1 MDATLNGVPPPATV
15 ALATKTRSAK
25 MTTATLIVGSRIWV
39 EVNVRTI
46 TARGRITPR
55 LLLLLELR
63 TLTERVAAELHD
75 VRVQVAC
82 RNELVGEGRLIGEP
96 AAWHG
101 HQCEL
106 EIPVTRR
113 ALEFVTERLE
123 RHAAIDLTLDWYGL
137 LRVRWE
143 PNPSDKRTASDPEPG
158 TWTDL
163 HLRQHEHHVAVARS
177 DWYSQVVQ
185 AVSGDDYLH
194 LEVAVPRGPE
204 QARWRKALD
213 RLADAEKA
221 FALGDDAGV
230 FQHLKGVF
238 EAVPGAKQHIFDALP
253 DPKRG
258 EVDRLTKAFVGYL
271 NHGRHV
277 MDEGT
282 YEGQFPVDRQDA
294 GLAIAVTQVIL
305 SYASRALAAA
315 RPPS

>member
-1 MDATLNGVPPPATV
+1 
-15 ALATKTRSAK
+15 
-25 MTTATLIVGSRIWV
+25 
-39 EVNVRTI
+39 
-46 TARGRITPR
+46 
-55 LLLLLELR
+55 
-63 TLTERVAAELHD
+63 
-75 VRVQVAC
+75 
-82 RNELVGEGRLIGEP
+82 VGEGRLIGEP
-96 AAWHG
+96 ATWHG

-137 LRVRWE
+137 LRVHWE
-143 PNPSDKRTASDPEPG
+143 PIPSDRQTASDPEPS

-163 HLRQHEHHVAVARS
+163 HLRAGQHQHHVVVARS
-177 DWYSQVVQ
+177 DWYSHVIQ

-194 LEVAVPRGPE
+194 LEVAVPRGRPE
-204 QARWRKALD
+204 QARWRKALE

-221 FALGDDAGV
+221 FTLGDDAGV

-238 EAVPGAKQHIFDALP
+238 EALPGAKQHIFNALP

-277 MDEGT
+277 MDAGTLEG
-282 YEGQFPVDRQDA
+282 EFPVDHQDA
-294 GLAIAVTQVIL
+294 GFAIAVTQVIL

-315 RPPS
+315 HAPS

>member
-1 MDATLNGVPPPATV
+1 
-15 ALATKTRSAK
+15 
-25 MTTATLIVGSRIWV
+25 MTTGTLIVGSRTWV
-39 EVNVRTI
+39 DISVRTI
-46 TARGRITPR
+46 TARGRISPR
-55 LLLLLELR
+55 LLLFLELR
-63 TLTERVAAELHD
+63 TPTERVEAELHD

-82 RNELVGEGRLIGEP
+82 GDEIVGEGRLIGEP
-96 AAWHG
+96 ATWHG

-106 EIPVTRR
+106 EVPVTRQ
-113 ALEFVTERLE
+113 ALDCVTERLE

-143 PNPSDKRTASDPEPG
+143 PTPSDNRRGSDPEAG

-163 HLRQHEHHVAVARS
+163 HLRAGQHQHHVGVARS

-185 AVSGDDYLH
+185 AVGGDDYVH

-238 EAVPGAKQHIFDALP
+238 EALPGAKQHIFDALP

-258 EVDRLTKAFVGYL
+258 EVDGFTKAFVNYL

-277 MDEGT
+277 MNTGTLEG
-282 YEGQFPVDRQDA
+282 EFPVDHQDA
-294 GLAIAVTQVIL
+294 GFAIAVTQVIL

-315 RPPS
+315 RSPS